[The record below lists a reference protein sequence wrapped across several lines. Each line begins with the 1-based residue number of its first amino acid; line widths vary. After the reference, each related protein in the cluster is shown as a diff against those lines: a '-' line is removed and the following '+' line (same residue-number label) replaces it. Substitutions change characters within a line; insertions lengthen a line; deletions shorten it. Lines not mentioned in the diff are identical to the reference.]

1 MKIKTETIVNFIE
14 SGLAFK
20 NYPTSMA
27 YKMLLNKKAC
37 DSVYEAY
44 NEQRKK
50 LIDKYAEK
58 DEDGNPVVVDNR
70 FQIADPEAW
79 NKDIA
84 ELLGE
89 EVEVTISEIPAEMLD
104 KCEPP
109 HFDAL
114 SVPELELIDFMIK

>member
-37 DSVYEAY
+37 DAVYEAY
-44 NEQRKK
+44 NEQRRV

-58 DEDGNPVVVDNR
+58 DEEGNPVIVDKH
-70 FQIADPEAW
+70 FQIADSESW
-79 NKDIA
+79 NKEIA

-89 EVEVTISEIPAEMLD
+89 EIEVPITKIPASMLD

-109 HFDAL
+109 HFDTL
-114 SVPELELIDFMIK
+114 SVPELALIDFMIK